1 MVPVMGAFIAS
12 SIGSK
17 PAFAPAFVC
26 SYLAN
31 NAELLGTDT
40 GAGFLGAVVSSVVTL
55 VVVFSVVTVVTVV
68 TVASVVTVVSEAV
81 VF

>member
-40 GAGFLGAVVSSVVTL
+40 GAGFLGAVVIGL
-55 VVVFSVVTVVTVV
+55 
-68 TVASVVTVVSEAV
+68 AV
-81 VF
+81 GYAVK